1 MRPATAGRAVSQQL
15 ESDYQMSQERER
27 SRSRSRSLSHGE
39 QYRALLLRYGP
50 QPGDRVQWIAQE
62 LADLLARQAHEV
74 LELHRQHRRQQ
85 LALLRTLNEECRQD
99 RRRREQQAAQRA
111 AQQQP
116 QPYPQPPSQSPPSQP
131 DRQPQ
136 TPNFPPESHGRGCGP
151 SPPPPPICLT
161 DDTVA

>member
-27 SRSRSRSLSHGE
+27 SRSRSSSYPSQATRE
-39 QYRALLLRYGP
+39 QYRRLELVYGGVHWVP
-50 QPGDRVQWIAQE
+50 PPGDQVLWIAQE
-62 LADLLARQAHEV
+62 LTDLLARQAHEV

-85 LALLRTLNEECRQD
+85 LVLLRTLTEQCRQD

-136 TPNFPPESHGRGCGP
+136 TQNFPPESHG
-151 SPPPPPICLT
+151 T
-161 DDTVA
+161 T

>member
-27 SRSRSRSLSHGE
+27 SRSRSSSFPSQATRE
-39 QYRALLLRYGP
+39 QYRRLELVYGP
-50 QPGDRVQWIAQE
+50 PPGDQVLWIAQE
-62 LADLLARQAHEV
+62 LTDLLARQAHEV

-136 TPNFPPESHGRGCGP
+136 TQNFPPESHG
-151 SPPPPPICLT
+151 T
-161 DDTVA
+161 T

>member
-27 SRSRSRSLSHGE
+27 SRSRSSSYPSEATRE
-39 QYRALLLRYGP
+39 QYRRLELVHGGVHWVP
-50 QPGDRVQWIAQE
+50 PPGDRVLWIAQE
-62 LADLLARQAHEV
+62 LTDLLARQAHEV

-85 LALLRTLNEECRQD
+85 LALLRALNEECRQD

-116 QPYPQPPSQSPPSQP
+116 QTYPQPPSQSPPSQP

-136 TPNFPPESHGRGCGP
+136 TQNFPPESHGT
-151 SPPPPPICLT
+151 I
-161 DDTVA
+161 

>member
-27 SRSRSRSLSHGE
+27 SRSRSRSLSDGE
-39 QYRALLLRYGP
+39 QYRRLQLVYGP
-50 QPGDRVQWIAQE
+50 QPGDRVQWVVQE
-62 LADLLARQAHEV
+62 LALLLARQDQEV
-74 LELHRQHRRQQ
+74 VELHGQHRRQQ
-85 LALLRTLNEECRQD
+85 LALIRELNEECRQE
-99 RRRREQQAAQRA
+99 RRRRVQQAAQRA

-136 TPNFPPESHGRGCGP
+136 TQNFPPESHG
-151 SPPPPPICLT
+151 T
-161 DDTVA
+161 T